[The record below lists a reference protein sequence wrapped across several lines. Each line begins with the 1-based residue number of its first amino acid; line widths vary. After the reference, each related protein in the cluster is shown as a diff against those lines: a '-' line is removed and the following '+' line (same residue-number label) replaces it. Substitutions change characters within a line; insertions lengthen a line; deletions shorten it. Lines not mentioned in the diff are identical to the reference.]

1 MEQIYLDYAATTPVD
16 PEVVETM
23 LRYLG
28 VNDDFGN
35 PASDTHSFGQRART
49 AVETAREMLASLLN
63 ASPDEIIWTSGAT
76 EASNLAIK
84 GVVQGYRRGGTPH
97 VVTSAIEH
105 RATLD
110 TCRFLQDH
118 GVEVTFVMPDRSG
131 TISPAAVMDALRPE
145 TRLVTIMHVNNE
157 TGTITDVVGIA
168 EAIAEHPALFHID
181 AAQSLGRLAID
192 TLRAPIDLASLSA
205 HKIYGPKGIG
215 ALYASRRCVD
225 IIVPQIHGGGQERGL
240 RSGTLATHQIAG
252 FGKAAELVSNIRED
266 DSQHQARVAGI
277 LLNEVLSAGD
287 VHLNAQASQR
297 VPGILNLLVS
307 GVESEALIV
316 ATEGVAF
323 SNGSACTSREI
334 EPSHV
339 LTSIG
344 LPEVAA
350 RQSVRLSVGR
360 FTSDLEV
367 RQAGRYLVGAIED
380 LRQIAA
386 L

>member
-16 PEVVETM
+16 PAVVETM
-23 LRYLG
+23 LRYLS
-28 VNDDFGN
+28 VNGDFGN
-35 PASDTHSFGQRART
+35 PASDTHTFGQRART
-49 AVETAREMLASLLN
+49 AVETAREILASLLS
-63 ASPDEIIWTSGAT
+63 AHPDEIIWTSGAT

-84 GVVQGYRRGGTPH
+84 GAVQGYRSGGAPH

-110 TCRFLQDH
+110 TCKFLQDH

-131 TISPAAVMDALRPE
+131 TITPAAVIDALRPE
-145 TRLVTIMHVNNE
+145 TRLVTLMHVNNE

-168 EAIAEHPALFHID
+168 EAVANHPALFHVD

-192 TLRAPIDLASLSA
+192 TLRVPIDLISVSA

-215 ALYASRRCVD
+215 ALFASRRCVD
-225 IIVPQIHGGGQERGL
+225 TIAPQIHGGGQERGL

-252 FGKAAELVSNIRED
+252 FGKAAELVSKTRED
-266 DSQHQARVAGI
+266 DGQHQAGLAGI
-277 LLNEVLSAGD
+277 LLNEVQSAGE

-297 VPGILNLLVS
+297 VPGIMSLLVS

-316 ATEGVAF
+316 TAEGVAF
-323 SNGSACTSREI
+323 SNGSACTSQEI

-339 LTSIG
+339 LTFIG
-344 LPEVAA
+344 LSEVAA
-350 RQSVRLSVGR
+350 RQSIRLSVGR
-360 FTSDLEV
+360 FTSELEV
-367 RQAGRYLVGAIED
+367 REAGRRLVEAIED